1 MRIEP
6 LRSRADFALGFLG
19 AIALLD
25 VAATWSDWE
34 MLQYLEGIQRGV
46 EPVEEIANAIDERQ
60 AAIAL
65 LQGGLYLACAVAFA
79 MWMHRAYKALVAAR
93 LPGLRYSP
101 AWAAGGFFVP
111 FLNLFRPLQV
121 MREID
126 PAAAWLSGEMRGATH
141 WRASPRSLRVVVWWM
156 LWLVTGIAGNVSTR
170 MMLRAEELDEIVD
183 ASWWTLCSDASGPPA
198 AIAALLVVA
207 RITSRIERARTRL
220 DREPPPLPVASDAAI
235 RSGLHES

>member
-25 VAATWSDWE
+25 VVATWSDWE
-34 MLQYLEGIQRGV
+34 MLQYLEGIQRGM
-46 EPVEEIANAIDERQ
+46 EPVEEVANTIDERQ
-60 AAIAL
+60 AAIGL
-65 LQGGLYLACAVAFA
+65 LQGGLYLVCAVAFS

-93 LPGLRYSP
+93 LPGLRFTP

-111 FLNLFRPLQV
+111 ILNLLRPFQV

-126 PAAAWLSGEMRGATH
+126 QAAAWLSGDSGEARE
-141 WRASPRSLRVVVWWM
+141 WRAAPRSRRVVVWWA
-156 LWLVTGIAGNVSTR
+156 LWIATGVVGNIATR
-170 MMLRAEELDEIVD
+170 GMLRAEELDEIVH
-183 ASWWTLCSDASGPPA
+183 ATLWTLVSDASGPPA

-207 RITSRIERARTRL
+207 RITSRIELARSRF
-220 DREPPPLPVASDAAI
+220 DREPPPLPPSSDAAI